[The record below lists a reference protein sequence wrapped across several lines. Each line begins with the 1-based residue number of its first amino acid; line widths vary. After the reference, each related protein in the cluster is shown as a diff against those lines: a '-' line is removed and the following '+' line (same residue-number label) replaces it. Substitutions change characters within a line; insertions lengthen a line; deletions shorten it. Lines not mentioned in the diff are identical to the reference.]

1 MVGQK
6 VVGTWRYKISSWDC
20 SEVEE
25 WEWKN
30 RTSIKKTIE
39 IYYDPK
45 LIRNLRNKLEVSAVF
60 LHNQGIVGESPQ
72 AQQQSAKSPEN
83 PAIRIDMTLTQ

>member
-1 MVGQK
+1 M
-6 VVGTWRYKISSWDC
+6 
-20 SEVEE
+20 EV
-25 WEWKN
+25 
-30 RTSIKKTIE
+30 
-39 IYYDPK
+39 YYDPK

-83 PAIRIDMTLTQ
+83 PAIRIDMTLTQQEVYASALYEIFWES

>member
-1 MVGQK
+1 M
-6 VVGTWRYKISSWDC
+6 
-20 SEVEE
+20 EV
-25 WEWKN
+25 
-30 RTSIKKTIE
+30 
-39 IYYDPK
+39 YYDPK

-83 PAIRIDMTLTQ
+83 PAIRIDMTLTKEYLDLSGVEGWSAFL